1 MRSRIAKTTLTH
13 QLDGNK
19 SFNFAQIDELFLR
32 VSYIV
37 NSRPIEVSI
46 LTEDDYHP
54 ITPNNLLLGRA
65 VGYNQEEDIT
75 EANPAVLAD
84 PNRLLTSQE
93 QLCKK

>member
-1 MRSRIAKTTLTH
+1 M
-13 QLDGNK
+13 
-19 SFNFAQIDELFLR
+19 
-32 VSYIV
+32 SYIV

-75 EANPAVLAD
+75 EANPDVLAD

-93 QLCKK
+93 QLCEK